1 MLQQLAEIGLPA
13 EEVSCRVDAGAALA
27 RLLQEVIA
35 AGPPASQVTCSFDA
49 GSALHDMLQR
59 VAAAEAAGMHMKL
72 LNAQQAKS
80 TAQSDAAHHTEG
92 HEQHEHSQQASS
104 FADAARAVLSLT
116 GSPHFKVAASPE
128 VWLLAVSG
136 RVAFRGRLPRR

>member
-27 RLLQEVIA
+27 RLLEEVIA
-35 AGPPASQVTCSFDA
+35 GGPSASQVTCSFNA

-59 VAAAEAAGMHMKL
+59 VATAEAAAMHMKL

-104 FADAARAVLSLT
+104 FADAARAVLR
-116 GSPHFKVAASPE
+116 SPHFKVAASPE